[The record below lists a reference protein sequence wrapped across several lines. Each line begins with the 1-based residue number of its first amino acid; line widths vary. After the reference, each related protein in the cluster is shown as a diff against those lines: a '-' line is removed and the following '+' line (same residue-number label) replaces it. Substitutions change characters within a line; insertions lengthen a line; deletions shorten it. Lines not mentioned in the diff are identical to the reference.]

1 MKVNTLRE
9 SLDSCA
15 KNDKKKKRKSR
26 GEMIK
31 SFFGK
36 IEEEDVM
43 NRTSRG
49 SILRSTSTRNNRNR
63 ALGKSNS
70 LHLDDNI
77 AAAVAYDSKRLR
89 FFDVEVREYSVTVSD
104 ISSSGTGLQVNSVC
118 CIICV
123 HMICAHDVFTF
134 YILTYIII
142 CIFIIATPIYE

>member
-15 KNDKKKKRKSR
+15 KNDKEKRKSR

-31 SFFGK
+31 SFFGMIK
-36 IEEEDVM
+36 KEDEI

-49 SILRSTSTRNNRNR
+49 SILRSTSTRNR

-70 LHLDDNI
+70 LQLEDNI

-104 ISSSGTGLQVNSVC
+104 ISSSGTGMQAS
-118 CIICV
+118 I
-123 HMICAHDVFTF
+123 
-134 YILTYIII
+134 
-142 CIFIIATPIYE
+142 